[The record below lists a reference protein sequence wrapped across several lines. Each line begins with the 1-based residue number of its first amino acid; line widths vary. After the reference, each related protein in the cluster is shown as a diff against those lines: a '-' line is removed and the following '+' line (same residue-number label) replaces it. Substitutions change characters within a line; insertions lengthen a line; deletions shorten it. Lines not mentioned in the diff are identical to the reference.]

1 MVPTSSDVDRTL
13 RLAYSDL
20 FLLAGRMR
28 DGELS
33 VGRTAELRAY
43 ARRALDEQR
52 RDLLRAG
59 LEDEVIADAQLALIA
74 LLDESAHASP
84 NQDFAEEWMRDT
96 LQYGQYRHNNLG
108 KVFFE
113 RLDYLRQRPDASLAL
128 LEIFARCLAWG
139 FGGRYRDDGRL
150 DDLERLR
157 DTLFQDL
164 RRAVGPP
171 PLLSAPFDS
180 IIALPAPPWLLGSPA
195 LAALACGLIL
205 CVGLFLSALLYWHAR
220 ETNEALRAFVGGAS
234 GERSTELQHTP
245 RSEGGH

>member
-1 MVPTSSDVDRTL
+1 MAPTSFDVDGTL
-13 RLAYSDL
+13 RLAYRDL

-28 DGELS
+28 DGELAA
-33 VGRTAELRAY
+33 GRIAELRTY

-59 LEDEVIADAQLALIA
+59 LEDDLIADAQLALIA

-96 LQYGQYRHNNLG
+96 LQYAQYRHNNLG

-113 RLDYLRQRPDASLAL
+113 RLAFLRQRPDASLAL

-139 FGGRYRDDGRL
+139 FGGRYRDEGQL
-150 DDLERLR
+150 EDLERLR

-164 RRAVGPP
+164 QRMLGKPP
-171 PLLSAPFDS
+171 ALSLPFDS
-180 IIALPAPPWLLGSPA
+180 IAALPAPPWLLGSPA
-195 LAALACGLIL
+195 LAAIACGLIL
-205 CVGLFLSALLYWHAR
+205 SVGLFLSALLYWHAR
-220 ETNEALRAFVGGAS
+220 ETNDALRAFIGSASSAGG
-234 GERSTELQHTP
+234 R
-245 RSEGGH
+245 